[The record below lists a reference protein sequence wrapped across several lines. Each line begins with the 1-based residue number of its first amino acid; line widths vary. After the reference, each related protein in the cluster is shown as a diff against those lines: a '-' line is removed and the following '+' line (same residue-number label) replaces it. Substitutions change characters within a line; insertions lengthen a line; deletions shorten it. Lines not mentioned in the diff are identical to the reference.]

1 MSQGSM
7 TPTYFQEL
15 VDKYDRVAL
24 TGVVMSGKSLL
35 LDNVKADRLILHTD
49 DLKDRGVP
57 FKESPGVVLDMLAG
71 VTQFI
76 VAGMQVPRALRKGL
90 EIDVAVWV
98 NDPREWLTS
107 RQQAFSDGVR
117 GIFHQWWTD
126 NRQVP
131 VHFVDYAVHEGGG

>member
-7 TPTYFQEL
+7 TPTYFQEIL
-15 VDKYDRVAL
+15 DRHDRVAL

-35 LDNVKADRLILHTD
+35 LDNVTPGRLVLHTD
-49 DLKDRGVP
+49 SLKDRGIS
-57 FKESPGVVLDMLAG
+57 FDQSARVVLEELAG
-71 VTQFI
+71 VPRFV

-90 EIDVAVWV
+90 EVDVAVWV

-107 RQQAFSDGVR
+107 RQLSFSIGVR
-117 GIFHQWWTD
+117 GIFHEWWTA

-131 VHFVDYAVHEGGG
+131 VHFVDMAVHEGGG